1 MAVWLTGV
9 HIVPLLLLP
18 LLPLP
23 VWLKLVIAS
32 IVLYSLLDAW
42 RRLIR
47 RSHPAAVQSV
57 TWKDAKHCRLLLQS
71 GKQLDVMLAS
81 QAFIMP
87 WLVVL
92 HFRTSPRHVRY
103 LPVLADM
110 LDEEVFRLLR
120 VRLRI
125 AMDQGTQ

>member
-32 IVLYSLLDAW
+32 IALFSLLDAW

-47 RSHPAAVQSV
+47 RSHPDAVHSV
-57 TWKDAKHCRLLLQS
+57 TWKGTEHCRLLLQS
-71 GKQLDVMLAS
+71 GKQLDVTLAS
-81 QAFIMP
+81 QALILP

-92 HFRTSPRHVRY
+92 HFRTSRRHLRY

>member
-23 VWLKLVIAS
+23 VWLRLVIAS
-32 IVLYSLLDAW
+32 IALYSLLDAW

-47 RSHPAAVQSV
+47 RSHPAAVRSV
-57 TWKDAKHCRLLLQS
+57 TWKDAEHCHLLLQS

-125 AMDQGTQ
+125 AMDQGTK

>member
-1 MAVWLTGV
+1 MAVWLAGV
-9 HIVPLLLLP
+9 HVAPLLLLP
-18 LLPLP
+18 WLPLP
-23 VWLKLVIAS
+23 AWLKLVIVS
-32 IVLYSLLDAW
+32 MVLYSLLDSW

-47 RSHPAAVQSV
+47 RSHPDAVHSV
-57 TWKDAKHCRLLLQS
+57 TWKDTEHCRLMLQS
-71 GKQLDVMLAS
+71 GKQLDVTLAS
-81 QAFIMP
+81 QAFILP

-92 HFRTSPRHVRY
+92 HFRTSRRHLRY

-125 AMDQGTQ
+125 AMDQGVP